1 MSNILIIKL
10 GSLGDVVQISG
21 ALRDIREHHQNEK
34 ITILT
39 TSKYLNL
46 FKNCP
51 YVDDCLEDERLP
63 RYNVFYLL
71 RLKKSINSLNFNK
84 VYDLQNSNRTNFYKK
99 FLFNIKD
106 WSSSKDI
113 PENKYNNS
121 VLQRFDEQ
129 LRKSNIQTRYTLKPD
144 FSWAAVH
151 TNNYNLDTNKKYIL
165 FFPFCSKDLN
175 HKRWPYFSELINLIK
190 QNHSQYE
197 LVVAPGPGEIEEA
210 KSFKIRVALN
220 NNSALDFFELAS
232 LIKKSHLVIAND
244 TGPAHMAAHL
254 GAKGFALFGP
264 HTTPEKVSI
273 EREKFIALQTTDLK
287 SLFADRVYALIKS
300 SITKLRRLAYFLITS
315 FQ

>member
-21 ALRDIREHHQNEK
+21 ALKDIREHHKNEK

-51 YVDDCLEDERLP
+51 YVDFCLEDERLP
-63 RYNVFYLL
+63 RYNIFYLL
-71 RLKKSINSLNFNK
+71 KLRKLINSLNFTK
-84 VYDLQNSNRTNFYKK
+84 VYDLQNSNRTNFYRK
-99 FLFNIKD
+99 FIFNIGD

-113 PENKYNNS
+113 PESKYNSS
-121 VLQRFDEQ
+121 VLKRFDEQ

-144 FSWAAVH
+144 FSWAAEKA
-151 TNNYNLDTNKKYIL
+151 NNYNLDTYKKYIL
-165 FFPFCSKDLN
+165 FFPFCSKDLI

-190 QNHSQYE
+190 KNHSEFE
-197 LVVAPGPGEIEEA
+197 LVVAPGPDEIVEA
-210 KSFKIRVALN
+210 KSFNIKIALN
-220 NNSALDFFELAS
+220 NNSALNFFELAS

-244 TGPAHMAAHL
+244 TGPAHMTAHL
-254 GAKGFALFGP
+254 GARGFALFGP

-273 EREKFIALQTTDLK
+273 ERDKFIVLQTMDLK

-300 SITKLRRLAYFLITS
+300 SITI
-315 FQ
+315 

>member
-21 ALRDIREHHQNEK
+21 ALRDIREHHKNEK

-39 TSKYLNL
+39 TSKYINL

-51 YVDDCLEDERLP
+51 YIDDCLEDERLP
-63 RYNVFYLL
+63 RYNIFYLL
-71 RLKKSINSLNFNK
+71 KLRKLINSLNFTK
-84 VYDLQNSNRTNFYKK
+84 VYDLQNSNRTNFYRK
-99 FLFNIKD
+99 FIFNIGD

-113 PENKYNNS
+113 PESKYNSS

-144 FSWAAVH
+144 FSWAADKA
-151 TNNYNLDTNKKYIL
+151 NNYNLDTDKKYIL
-165 FFPFCSKDLN
+165 FFPFCSKDLI

-190 QNHSQYE
+190 KNHSEFE
-197 LVVAPGPGEIEEA
+197 LVVAPGPDEIVEA
-210 KSFKIRVALN
+210 KSFNIKIALN
-220 NNSALDFFELAS
+220 NNSALNFFELAS

-244 TGPAHMAAHL
+244 TGPAHMTAHL
-254 GAKGFALFGP
+254 GARGFALFGP

-273 EREKFIALQTTDLK
+273 EREKFIALQTMDLK

-300 SITKLRRLAYFLITS
+300 SIIN
-315 FQ
+315 

>member
-21 ALRDIREHHQNEK
+21 ALRDIREHHKNEK

-39 TSKYLNL
+39 TSKYINL

-51 YVDDCLEDERLP
+51 YVDNCLEDERLP
-63 RYNVFYLL
+63 RYNIFYLL
-71 RLKKSINSLNFNK
+71 RLRKIINSLNFNK
-84 VYDLQNSNRTNFYKK
+84 VYDLQNSNRTNFYRK
-99 FLFNIKD
+99 FIFNVKN
-106 WSSSKDI
+106 WSSSRDI

-129 LRKSNIQTRYTLKPD
+129 LRKSNIKTLYTLKPD
-144 FSWAAVH
+144 FSWAAEKA
-151 TNNYNLDTNKKYIL
+151 NNYNLDTDKKYIL
-165 FFPFCSKDLN
+165 FFPFCSRDLI

-190 QNHSQYE
+190 QNHPEYS

-210 KSFKIRVALN
+210 KSLDIKIALN
-220 NNSALDFFELAS
+220 NNLPLNFFELAS

-254 GAKGFALFGP
+254 GARGFTLFGP

-273 EREKFIALQTTDLK
+273 EREKFIALQTMDLK

-300 SITKLRRLAYFLITS
+300 SIIN
-315 FQ
+315 

>member
-21 ALRDIREHHQNEK
+21 ALRDIREHHKNAK

-46 FKNCP
+46 FRDCP
-51 YVDDCLEDERLP
+51 YIDNCLEDERLP
-63 RYNVFYLL
+63 RYNIFYLL
-71 RLKKSINSLNFNK
+71 RLKKIVNSLNFTK

-113 PENKYNNS
+113 QENHYNNS
-121 VLQRFDEQ
+121 VLKRFDEQ
-129 LRKSNIQTRYTLKPD
+129 LRKSNIETRYTLKPD
-144 FSWAAVH
+144 FSWAAERV
-151 TNNYNLDTNKKYIL
+151 NNYKLNTDKKYIL
-165 FFPFCSKDLN
+165 FFPFCSKELV
-175 HKRWPYFSELINLIK
+175 HKRWPYFPELINMIK
-190 QNHSQYE
+190 QNHPQYE
-197 LVVAPGPGEIEEA
+197 LVVAPGPDEIEEA
-210 KSFKIRVALN
+210 KSFNIMIALN
-220 NNSALDFFELAS
+220 ENLPLNFFELAS

-254 GAKGFALFGP
+254 GARGFTLFGP

-273 EREKFIALQTTDLK
+273 ERERFIALQTMDLK
-287 SLFADRVYALIKS
+287 SLYADRVYALIKS
-300 SITKLRRLAYFLITS
+300 SIIN
-315 FQ
+315 

>member
-21 ALRDIREHHQNEK
+21 ALRDIREHHKNEK

-63 RYNVFYLL
+63 RYNIFYLL
-71 RLKKSINSLNFNK
+71 RLKKNINSLNFNK
-84 VYDLQNSNRTNFYKK
+84 VYDLQNSNRTNFYRK
-99 FLFNIKD
+99 FIFNIKD
-106 WSSSKDI
+106 WSSSIDI

-129 LRKSNIQTRYTLKPD
+129 LRKSNIQTLYTLKPD
-144 FSWAAVH
+144 FSWSAEQA
-151 TNNYNLDTNKKYIL
+151 NNYNLDTEKKYIL
-165 FFPFCSKDLN
+165 LFPFCSRDLI

-190 QNHSQYE
+190 QNHPQYE

-210 KSFKIRVALN
+210 KSFNIKIALN
-220 NNSALDFFELAS
+220 NNLPLNFFELAS

-254 GAKGFALFGP
+254 GARGFTLFGP

-273 EREKFIALQTTDLK
+273 EREKFIALQTMDLK

-300 SITKLRRLAYFLITS
+300 SIVN
-315 FQ
+315 

>member
-21 ALRDIREHHQNEK
+21 ALKDIREHHKNEK

-39 TSKYLNL
+39 TAKYLNL

-51 YVDDCLEDERLP
+51 YVDACLEDERLP
-63 RYNVFYLL
+63 RYNIFYLL
-71 RLKKSINSLNFNK
+71 KLRKLINSLNFTK
-84 VYDLQNSNRTNFYKK
+84 VYDLQNSNRTNFYRK
-99 FLFNIKD
+99 FIFNIGD

-113 PENKYNNS
+113 PESKYNSS

-144 FSWAAVH
+144 FSWAADKA
-151 TNNYNLDTNKKYIL
+151 NNYNLDTDKKYIL
-165 FFPFCSKDLN
+165 FFPFCSKDLI

-190 QNHSQYE
+190 KNHSEFE
-197 LVVAPGPGEIEEA
+197 LVVAPGPDEIVEA
-210 KSFKIRVALN
+210 KSLNIKIALN
-220 NNSALDFFELAS
+220 NNLALNFFELAS

-244 TGPAHMAAHL
+244 TGPAHMTAHL
-254 GAKGFALFGP
+254 GARGFALFGP

-273 EREKFIALQTTDLK
+273 EREKFIALQTMDLK

-300 SITKLRRLAYFLITS
+300 SITN
-315 FQ
+315 

>member
-21 ALRDIREHHQNEK
+21 ALRDIREHHKNEK

-39 TSKYLNL
+39 TSKYINL

-51 YVDDCLEDERLP
+51 YVDNCLEDERLP
-63 RYNVFYLL
+63 RYNIFYLL
-71 RLKKSINSLNFNK
+71 RLRKIINSLNFNK
-84 VYDLQNSNRTNFYKK
+84 VYDLQNSNRTNFYRK
-99 FLFNIKD
+99 FLFNVKN
-106 WSSSKDI
+106 WSSSRDI

-129 LRKSNIQTRYTLKPD
+129 LRKSNIQTLYTLKPD
-144 FSWAAVH
+144 FSWAAEKA
-151 TNNYNLDTNKKYIL
+151 NNYNLDTDKKYIL
-165 FFPFCSKDLN
+165 FFPFCSRDLI

-190 QNHSQYE
+190 QNHPEYS

-210 KSFKIRVALN
+210 KSLDIKIALN
-220 NNSALDFFELAS
+220 NNLPLNFFELAS

-254 GAKGFALFGP
+254 GARGFTLFGP

-273 EREKFIALQTTDLK
+273 EREKFIALQTMDLK
-287 SLFADRVYALIKS
+287 SLLADRVYALIKS
-300 SITKLRRLAYFLITS
+300 SIIN
-315 FQ
+315 

>member
-21 ALRDIREHHQNEK
+21 ALKDIREHHENEK

-51 YVDDCLEDERLP
+51 YVDACLEDERLP
-63 RYNVFYLL
+63 RYNIFYLL
-71 RLKKSINSLNFNK
+71 KLRKIINSFNFIK
-84 VYDLQNSNRTNFYKK
+84 VYDLQNSNRTNFYRK
-99 FLFNIKD
+99 FIFNIDD

-113 PENKYNNS
+113 PENKYNDS

-129 LRKSNIQTRYTLKPD
+129 LRKSNVQTRYTLKPD
-144 FSWAAVH
+144 FSWVAEKA
-151 TNNYNLDTNKKYIL
+151 NNYNLDTDKKYIL
-165 FFPFCSKDLN
+165 FFPFCSKNLI

-190 QNHSQYE
+190 QNHSEFE
-197 LVVAPGPGEIEEA
+197 LVVAPGPDEIVEA
-210 KSFKIRVALN
+210 KSFNIKIALN
-220 NNSALDFFELAS
+220 NNAALNFFELAS

-254 GAKGFALFGP
+254 GARGFALFGP
-264 HTTPEKVSI
+264 HTTPKKVSI
-273 EREKFIALQTTDLK
+273 EREKFIALQTMDLK
-287 SLFADRVYALIKS
+287 SLSADRVYALIKS
-300 SITKLRRLAYFLITS
+300 SITN
-315 FQ
+315 

>member
-21 ALRDIREHHQNEK
+21 ALKDIREHHKNEK

-51 YVDDCLEDERLP
+51 YVDFCLEDERHP
-63 RYNVFYLL
+63 RYNIFYLL
-71 RLKKSINSLNFNK
+71 KLRKLINSLNFTK
-84 VYDLQNSNRTNFYKK
+84 VYDLQNSNRTNFYRK
-99 FLFNIKD
+99 FIFNIGD

-113 PENKYNNS
+113 PESKYNNS

-144 FSWAAVH
+144 FSWAADKA
-151 TNNYNLDTNKKYIL
+151 NNYNLDTDKKYIL
-165 FFPFCSKDLN
+165 FFPFCSKDLI

-190 QNHSQYE
+190 KNHSEFE
-197 LVVAPGPGEIEEA
+197 LVVAPGPDEIVEA
-210 KSFKIRVALN
+210 KSLNIKIALN
-220 NNSALDFFELAS
+220 NNSALNFFELAS

-244 TGPAHMAAHL
+244 TGPAHMTAHL
-254 GAKGFALFGP
+254 GARGFALFGP

-273 EREKFIALQTTDLK
+273 EREKFIALQTMDLK

-300 SITKLRRLAYFLITS
+300 SITN
-315 FQ
+315 

>member
-21 ALRDIREHHQNEK
+21 ALRDIREHHNNEK

-99 FLFNIKD
+99 FLFNIKN

-129 LRKSNIQTRYTLKPD
+129 LRESNIQTRYTLKPD
-144 FSWAAVH
+144 FSWAAEKS
-151 TNNYNLDTNKKYIL
+151 NNYNLDTNKKYIL
-165 FFPFCSKDLN
+165 FFPFCSKDLI

-210 KSFKIRVALN
+210 KIFNIRVALSN
-220 NNSALDFFELAS
+220 NLALDFFELAS

-254 GAKGFALFGP
+254 GAKGFALFGS
-264 HTTPEKVSI
+264 HTTPDKVSI
-273 EREKFIALQTTDLK
+273 EREKFIALQTMDLK

-300 SITKLRRLAYFLITS
+300 SIIN
-315 FQ
+315 

>member
-21 ALRDIREHHQNEK
+21 ALRDIREHHKNEK

-39 TSKYLNL
+39 TSKYINL

-63 RYNVFYLL
+63 RYNIFYLL
-71 RLKKSINSLNFNK
+71 RLRKIINSLNFNK
-84 VYDLQNSNRTNFYKK
+84 VYDLQNSNRTNFYRK
-99 FLFNIKD
+99 FLFNVKN
-106 WSSSKDI
+106 WSSSRDI

-129 LRKSNIQTRYTLKPD
+129 LRKSNIKTLYTLKPD
-144 FSWAAVH
+144 FSWAAEKA
-151 TNNYNLDTNKKYIL
+151 NNYNLNTDKKYIL
-165 FFPFCSKDLN
+165 FFPFCSRDLI

-190 QNHSQYE
+190 QNHPEYS

-210 KSFKIRVALN
+210 KSLDVKIAIN
-220 NNSALDFFELAS
+220 NNLPLNFFELAS

-254 GAKGFALFGP
+254 GARGFTLFGP

-273 EREKFIALQTTDLK
+273 EREKFIALQTMELK

-300 SITKLRRLAYFLITS
+300 SIIN
-315 FQ
+315 

>member
-21 ALRDIREHHQNEK
+21 ALRDIREHHKNEK

-63 RYNVFYLL
+63 RYNIFYLFRL
-71 RLKKSINSLNFNK
+71 RKIINSLNFNK
-84 VYDLQNSNRTNFYKK
+84 VYDLQNSNRTSFYRK

-129 LRKSNIQTRYTLKPD
+129 LRKSNIQTLYTLKPD
-144 FSWAAVH
+144 FSWAAEKA
-151 TNNYNLDTNKKYIL
+151 NSYNLDTDKKYVL
-165 FFPFCSKDLN
+165 FFPFCSKDLI

-190 QNHSQYE
+190 KNHPQYA

-210 KSFKIRVALN
+210 KSLDIKIALN
-220 NNSALDFFELAS
+220 NNLPLNFFELAS

-254 GAKGFALFGP
+254 GARGFTLFGP

-273 EREKFIALQTTDLK
+273 EREKFIALQTMDLK

-300 SITKLRRLAYFLITS
+300 SITN
-315 FQ
+315 

>member
-21 ALRDIREHHQNEK
+21 ALRDIREHHKNEK

-39 TSKYLNL
+39 TSKYINL

-51 YVDDCLEDERLP
+51 YVDNCLEDERLP
-63 RYNVFYLL
+63 RYNIFYLL
-71 RLKKSINSLNFNK
+71 RLRKIINSLNFNK
-84 VYDLQNSNRTNFYKK
+84 VYDLQNSNRTNFYRK
-99 FLFNIKD
+99 FLFNVKN
-106 WSSSKDI
+106 WSSSRDI

-129 LRKSNIQTRYTLKPD
+129 LRKSNIKTLYTLKPD
-144 FSWAAVH
+144 FSWAAEKA
-151 TNNYNLDTNKKYIL
+151 NNYNLNTDKKYIL
-165 FFPFCSKDLN
+165 FFPFCSRDLI

-190 QNHSQYE
+190 QNHPEYS
-197 LVVAPGPGEIEEA
+197 LVVAPGPGEIDEA
-210 KSFKIRVALN
+210 KSLDIKIAIN
-220 NNSALDFFELAS
+220 NNLPLNFFELAS

-254 GAKGFALFGP
+254 GARGFTLFGP

-273 EREKFIALQTTDLK
+273 EREKFIALQTMDLK

-300 SITKLRRLAYFLITS
+300 SIIN
-315 FQ
+315 

>member
-21 ALRDIREHHQNEK
+21 ALRDIREHHKNAK

-46 FKNCP
+46 FRDCP
-51 YVDDCLEDERLP
+51 YIDNCLEDERLP
-63 RYNVFYLL
+63 RYNIFYLL
-71 RLKKSINSLNFNK
+71 RLKKIVNSLNFTK

-113 PENKYNNS
+113 QENHYNNS
-121 VLQRFDEQ
+121 VLKRFDEQ
-129 LRKSNIQTRYTLKPD
+129 LRKSNIETRYTLKPD
-144 FSWAAVH
+144 FSWAAERV
-151 TNNYNLDTNKKYIL
+151 NNYKLNTDKKYIL
-165 FFPFCSKDLN
+165 FFPFCSKELV
-175 HKRWPYFSELINLIK
+175 HKRWPYFPELINLIK
-190 QNHSQYE
+190 QNHPQYE
-197 LVVAPGPGEIEEA
+197 LVVAPGPDEIEEA
-210 KSFKIRVALN
+210 KSFNIMIALN
-220 NNSALDFFELAS
+220 ENLPLNFFELAS

-254 GAKGFALFGP
+254 GARGFTLFGP

-273 EREKFIALQTTDLK
+273 ERERFIALQTMDLK
-287 SLFADRVYALIKS
+287 SLYADRVYALIKS
-300 SITKLRRLAYFLITS
+300 SIIN
-315 FQ
+315 

>member
-21 ALRDIREHHQNEK
+21 ALRDIRGHHKNEK

-51 YVDDCLEDERLP
+51 YVDSCLEDERLP

-71 RLKKSINSLNFNK
+71 RLKKRINSLNFNK
-84 VYDLQNSNRTNFYKK
+84 VYDLQNSNRTNFYRK

-113 PENKYNNS
+113 PENKCNNS

-144 FSWAAVH
+144 FSWAAEKS
-151 TNNYNLDTNKKYIL
+151 NNYNIDTNKKYIL
-165 FFPFCSKDLN
+165 FFPFCSKDLI

-210 KSFKIRVALN
+210 KSFNIRIALSNNLALN
-220 NNSALDFFELAS
+220 FFELAS

-300 SITKLRRLAYFLITS
+300 SILN
-315 FQ
+315 

>member
-21 ALRDIREHHQNEK
+21 ALRDIREHHKNEK

-39 TSKYLNL
+39 TSKYINL

-51 YVDDCLEDERLP
+51 YVDNCLEDERLP
-63 RYNVFYLL
+63 RYNIFYLL
-71 RLKKSINSLNFNK
+71 RLRKIINSLNFNK
-84 VYDLQNSNRTNFYKK
+84 VYDLQNSNRTNFYRK
-99 FLFNIKD
+99 FLFNVKN
-106 WSSSKDI
+106 WSSSRDI

-129 LRKSNIQTRYTLKPD
+129 LRKSNIQTLYTLKPD
-144 FSWAAVH
+144 FSWAAEKA
-151 TNNYNLDTNKKYIL
+151 NNYNLDTDKKYIL
-165 FFPFCSKDLN
+165 FFPFCSRDLI

-190 QNHSQYE
+190 QNHPQYS

-210 KSFKIRVALN
+210 KSLDIKIALN
-220 NNSALDFFELAS
+220 NNLPLNFFELAS

-254 GAKGFALFGP
+254 GARGFTLFGP

-273 EREKFIALQTTDLK
+273 EREKFIALQTMDLK

-300 SITKLRRLAYFLITS
+300 SITN
-315 FQ
+315 

>member
-21 ALRDIREHHQNEK
+21 ALRDIREHHKNEK

-113 PENKYNNS
+113 PEKKYNNS

-129 LRKSNIQTRYTLKPD
+129 LRKSNIKTLYTLKPD
-144 FSWAAVH
+144 FSWAAEKA
-151 TNNYNLDTNKKYIL
+151 NNYNLNTDKKYIL
-165 FFPFCSKDLN
+165 FFPFCSRDLI

-190 QNHSQYE
+190 QNHPEYS

-210 KSFKIRVALN
+210 KSLDVKIAIN
-220 NNSALDFFELAS
+220 NNLPLNFFELAS

-254 GAKGFALFGP
+254 GARGFTLFGP

-273 EREKFIALQTTDLK
+273 EREKFIALQTMDLK

-300 SITKLRRLAYFLITS
+300 SIIN
-315 FQ
+315 

>member
-10 GSLGDVVQISG
+10 GSLGDVVQVSG
-21 ALRDIREHHQNEK
+21 ALRDIREHHKNEK

-63 RYNVFYLL
+63 RYNIFYLL
-71 RLKKSINSLNFNK
+71 RLRKIVNSLNFNK
-84 VYDLQNSNRTNFYKK
+84 VYDLQNSNRTSFYRK
-99 FLFNIKD
+99 FLFNVKD

-113 PENKYNNS
+113 PENKYNIS

-129 LRKSNIQTRYTLKPD
+129 LRKSNIQTLYTLKPD
-144 FSWAAVH
+144 FSWAAEKA
-151 TNNYNLDTNKKYIL
+151 NSYNLDTGKKYVL
-165 FFPFCSKDLN
+165 FFPFCSKDLI
-175 HKRWPYFSELINLIK
+175 HKRWPYFSVLINLIK
-190 QNHSQYE
+190 KNHPQYA

-210 KSFKIRVALN
+210 KSLDIKIALN
-220 NNSALDFFELAS
+220 NNSPLNFFELAS

-254 GAKGFALFGP
+254 GARGFTLFGP

-273 EREKFIALQTTDLK
+273 EREKFIALQTMDLK
-287 SLFADRVYALIKS
+287 SLFADRVYSLIKS
-300 SITKLRRLAYFLITS
+300 SITN
-315 FQ
+315 

>member
-21 ALRDIREHHQNEK
+21 ALRDIREHHKNEK

-51 YVDDCLEDERLP
+51 YIDDCLEDERLP
-63 RYNVFYLL
+63 RYNIFYLL
-71 RLKKSINSLNFNK
+71 RLKKNINSLNFNK
-84 VYDLQNSNRTNFYKK
+84 VYDLQNSNRTNFYRK

-106 WSSSKDI
+106 WSTSKDI
-113 PENKYNNS
+113 PDNNYNNS

-129 LRKSNIQTRYTLKPD
+129 LRKSNIETRYTLKPD
-144 FSWAAVH
+144 FNWAAQH
-151 TNNYNLDTNKKYIL
+151 ANNYNLDTIKKYIL
-165 FFPFCSKDLN
+165 FFPFCSKDLI
-175 HKRWPYFSELINLIK
+175 HKRWPYFSELISLIK
-190 QNHSQYE
+190 QNHPQYE

-210 KSFKIRVALN
+210 KSLNIKVALN
-220 NNSALDFFELAS
+220 NNLALNFFELAS

-254 GAKGFALFGP
+254 GAKGFTLFGP

-273 EREKFIALQTTDLK
+273 EREKFIALQTMDLK

-300 SITKLRRLAYFLITS
+300 SIVN
-315 FQ
+315 

>member
-21 ALRDIREHHQNEK
+21 ALRDIREHYKNEK

-39 TSKYLNL
+39 TSKYINL

-51 YVDDCLEDERLP
+51 YVDNCLEDERLP
-63 RYNVFYLL
+63 RYNIFYLL
-71 RLKKSINSLNFNK
+71 RLRKIINSLNFNK
-84 VYDLQNSNRTNFYKK
+84 VYDLQNSNRTNFYRK
-99 FLFNIKD
+99 FLFNVKN
-106 WSSSKDI
+106 WSSSRDI

-129 LRKSNIQTRYTLKPD
+129 LRKSNIKTLYTLKPD
-144 FSWAAVH
+144 FSWAAEKA
-151 TNNYNLDTNKKYIL
+151 NNYNLNTDKKYIL
-165 FFPFCSKDLN
+165 FFPFCSRDLI

-190 QNHSQYE
+190 QNHPEYS

-210 KSFKIRVALN
+210 KSLDIKIAVN
-220 NNSALDFFELAS
+220 NNLPLNFFELAS

-254 GAKGFALFGP
+254 GARGFTLFGP

-273 EREKFIALQTTDLK
+273 EREKFIALQTMDLK

-300 SITKLRRLAYFLITS
+300 SIIN
-315 FQ
+315 

>member
-21 ALRDIREHHQNEK
+21 ALRDIREHHKNEK

-39 TSKYLNL
+39 TSKYINL

-51 YVDDCLEDERLP
+51 YVDNCLEDERLP
-63 RYNVFYLL
+63 RYNIFYLL
-71 RLKKSINSLNFNK
+71 RLRKIINSLNFNK
-84 VYDLQNSNRTNFYKK
+84 VYDLQNSNRTSFYRK
-99 FLFNIKD
+99 FLFNVKN

-121 VLQRFDEQ
+121 VLRRFDEQ
-129 LRKSNIQTRYTLKPD
+129 LRKSNIKTLYTLKSD
-144 FSWAAVH
+144 FSWAAEKA
-151 TNNYNLDTNKKYIL
+151 NNYNLDTDKKYIL
-165 FFPFCSKDLN
+165 FFPFCSRDLI

-190 QNHSQYE
+190 QNHPQYS

-210 KSFKIRVALN
+210 KRLDIKIALN
-220 NNSALDFFELAS
+220 NNLPLNFFELAF

-254 GAKGFALFGP
+254 GARGFTLFGP

-273 EREKFIALQTTDLK
+273 EREKFIALQTMDLK

-300 SITKLRRLAYFLITS
+300 SITN
-315 FQ
+315 

>member
-10 GSLGDVVQISG
+10 GSLGDVVQVSG
-21 ALRDIREHHQNEK
+21 ALKDIREHHKNEK

-39 TSKYLNL
+39 TAKYFNL

-51 YVDDCLEDERLP
+51 YVDACLEDERLP
-63 RYNVFYLL
+63 RYNIFYLL
-71 RLKKSINSLNFNK
+71 KLRKLINSLNFIK
-84 VYDLQNSNRTNFYKK
+84 VYDLQNSNRTTFYRK
-99 FLFNIKD
+99 FIFNIND

-113 PENKYNNS
+113 PQNKYNNS

-144 FSWAAVH
+144 FSWAAEKGK
-151 TNNYNLDTNKKYIL
+151 NYNLDTNKKYIL
-165 FFPFCSKDLN
+165 FFPFCSKDLI

-190 QNHSQYE
+190 QNHPEFE
-197 LVVAPGPGEIEEA
+197 LVVAPGPDEINDA
-210 KSFKIRVALN
+210 KSFNIKIALN
-220 NNSALDFFELAS
+220 NNSVLNFFELAS

-254 GAKGFALFGP
+254 GTKGFVLFGP

-273 EREKFIALQTTDLK
+273 EREKFIAIQSINLK
-287 SLFADRVYALIKS
+287 LLSYENVYSIIKN
-300 SITKLRRLAYFLITS
+300 SIN
-315 FQ
+315 

>member
-21 ALRDIREHHQNEK
+21 ALRDIREHHKNEQ

-63 RYNVFYLL
+63 RYNIFYLL
-71 RLKKSINSLNFNK
+71 RLRKIVNSLNFNK
-84 VYDLQNSNRTNFYKK
+84 VYDLQNSNRTNFYRK
-99 FLFNIKD
+99 FLFNVKN
-106 WSSSKDI
+106 WSSSRDI

-129 LRKSNIQTRYTLKPD
+129 LRKSNIKTLYTLKPD
-144 FSWAAVH
+144 FSWAAEKA
-151 TNNYNLDTNKKYIL
+151 NNYNLNTDKKYIL
-165 FFPFCSKDLN
+165 FFPFCSRDLI

-190 QNHSQYE
+190 QNHPEYS

-210 KSFKIRVALN
+210 KSLDVKIAIN
-220 NNSALDFFELAS
+220 NNLPLNFFELAS

-254 GAKGFALFGP
+254 GARGFTLFGP

-273 EREKFIALQTTDLK
+273 EREKFIALQTMDLK

-300 SITKLRRLAYFLITS
+300 SIIN
-315 FQ
+315 

>member
-21 ALRDIREHHQNEK
+21 ALRDIREHHKNEK

-51 YVDDCLEDERLP
+51 YVDNCLEDERLP
-63 RYNVFYLL
+63 RYNIFYLL
-71 RLKKSINSLNFNK
+71 RLRKIINSLNFNK
-84 VYDLQNSNRTNFYKK
+84 VYDLQNSNRTNFYRK
-99 FLFNIKD
+99 FLFNVKN
-106 WSSSKDI
+106 WSSSRDI

-129 LRKSNIQTRYTLKPD
+129 LRKSNIQTLYTLKPD
-144 FSWAAVH
+144 FSWAAEKA
-151 TNNYNLDTNKKYIL
+151 NNYNLDADKKYIL
-165 FFPFCSKDLN
+165 LFPFCSRDLI

-190 QNHSQYE
+190 QNHPQYS

-210 KSFKIRVALN
+210 KSLDIKIALN
-220 NNSALDFFELAS
+220 NNLPLNFFELAS

-254 GAKGFALFGP
+254 GARGFTLFGP

-273 EREKFIALQTTDLK
+273 EREKFIALQTMDLK

-300 SITKLRRLAYFLITS
+300 SIIN
-315 FQ
+315 

>member
-21 ALRDIREHHQNEK
+21 ALRDIREHHKNEK

-39 TSKYLNL
+39 TSKYINL

-51 YVDDCLEDERLP
+51 YVDNCLEDERLP
-63 RYNVFYLL
+63 RYNIFYLL
-71 RLKKSINSLNFNK
+71 RLRKIVNSLNFNK
-84 VYDLQNSNRTNFYKK
+84 VYDLQNSNRTSFYRK
-99 FLFNIKD
+99 FLFNVKD

-129 LRKSNIQTRYTLKPD
+129 LRKSNIQTLYTLKPD
-144 FSWAAVH
+144 FSWAAEKA
-151 TNNYNLDTNKKYIL
+151 NSYNLDTDKKYVL
-165 FFPFCSKDLN
+165 FFPFCSKDLI
-175 HKRWPYFSELINLIK
+175 HKRWPYFPELINLIK
-190 QNHSQYE
+190 KNHPQYA

-210 KSFKIRVALN
+210 KNLDIKIALN
-220 NNSALDFFELAS
+220 NNLPLNFFELAS

-254 GAKGFALFGP
+254 GARGFTLFGP

-273 EREKFIALQTTDLK
+273 EREKFIALQTMDLK

-300 SITKLRRLAYFLITS
+300 SITN
-315 FQ
+315 

>member
-21 ALRDIREHHQNEK
+21 ALRDIREHHKNEK

-51 YVDDCLEDERLP
+51 YIDDCLEDERLP
-63 RYNVFYLL
+63 RYNIFYLL
-71 RLKKSINSLNFNK
+71 RLRKIINSLNFNK
-84 VYDLQNSNRTNFYKK
+84 VYDLQNSNRTNFYRK
-99 FLFNIKD
+99 FLFNVKN
-106 WSSSKDI
+106 WSSSRDI

-129 LRKSNIQTRYTLKPD
+129 LRKSNIKTLYTLKPD
-144 FSWAAVH
+144 FSWAAEKA
-151 TNNYNLDTNKKYIL
+151 NNYNLDTDKKYIL
-165 FFPFCSKDLN
+165 FFPFCSRDLI

-190 QNHSQYE
+190 QNHPEYS

-210 KSFKIRVALN
+210 KSLDVKIAIN
-220 NNSALDFFELAS
+220 NNLPLNFFELAS

-254 GAKGFALFGP
+254 GARGFTLFGP

-273 EREKFIALQTTDLK
+273 EREKFIALQTMDLK
-287 SLFADRVYALIKS
+287 SLSADRVYALIKS
-300 SITKLRRLAYFLITS
+300 SIIN
-315 FQ
+315 

>member
-21 ALRDIREHHQNEK
+21 ALRDIREHHKNEK

-39 TSKYLNL
+39 TSKYINL

-51 YVDDCLEDERLP
+51 YVDNCLEDERLP
-63 RYNVFYLL
+63 RYNIFYLL
-71 RLKKSINSLNFNK
+71 RLRKIINSLNFNK
-84 VYDLQNSNRTNFYKK
+84 VYDLQNSNRTNFYRK
-99 FLFNIKD
+99 FLFNVKN
-106 WSSSKDI
+106 WSSSRDI

-129 LRKSNIQTRYTLKPD
+129 LRKSNIKTLYTLKPD
-144 FSWAAVH
+144 FSWAAEKA
-151 TNNYNLDTNKKYIL
+151 NNYNLDTDKKYIL
-165 FFPFCSKDLN
+165 FFPFCSRDLI

-190 QNHSQYE
+190 QNHPEYS

-210 KSFKIRVALN
+210 KSLDIKIAIN
-220 NNSALDFFELAS
+220 NNLPLNFFELAS

-254 GAKGFALFGP
+254 GARGFALFGP

-273 EREKFIALQTTDLK
+273 EREKFIALQTMDLK

-300 SITKLRRLAYFLITS
+300 SIIN
-315 FQ
+315 

>member
-21 ALRDIREHHQNEK
+21 ALRDIREHHKNEK

-39 TSKYLNL
+39 TSKYINL

-51 YVDDCLEDERLP
+51 YVDNCLEDERLP
-63 RYNVFYLL
+63 RYNIFYLL
-71 RLKKSINSLNFNK
+71 RLRKIINSLNFNK
-84 VYDLQNSNRTNFYKK
+84 VYDLQNSNRTNFYRK
-99 FLFNIKD
+99 FLFNVKN
-106 WSSSKDI
+106 WSSSGDI
-113 PENKYNNS
+113 LENKYNNS
-121 VLQRFDEQ
+121 VLKSFDEQ
-129 LRKSNIQTRYTLKPD
+129 LRKSNIQTLYTLKPD
-144 FSWAAVH
+144 FSWAAERA
-151 TNNYNLDTNKKYIL
+151 NNYNLDTEKKYIL
-165 FFPFCSKDLN
+165 FFPFCSRDLI

-190 QNHSQYE
+190 QNHPQYS

-210 KSFKIRVALN
+210 KSLDIKIALN
-220 NNSALDFFELAS
+220 NNLPLNFFELAS

-254 GAKGFALFGP
+254 GARGFTLFGP

-273 EREKFIALQTTDLK
+273 EREKFIALQTMDLK

-300 SITKLRRLAYFLITS
+300 SIIN
-315 FQ
+315 

>member
-21 ALRDIREHHQNEK
+21 ALRDIREHHKNEK

-63 RYNVFYLL
+63 RYNLFYLL

-84 VYDLQNSNRTNFYKK
+84 VYDLQNSNRTNFYRK

-113 PENKYNNS
+113 PEGRYNNS
-121 VLQRFDEQ
+121 ILQRFDEQ

-144 FSWAAVH
+144 FSWAAEKS
-151 TNNYNLDTNKKYIL
+151 NNYNLDTNKKYIL
-165 FFPFCSKDLN
+165 FFPFCSKDLI

-210 KSFKIRVALN
+210 KIFNIRVALSN
-220 NNSALDFFELAS
+220 NLALDFFELAS

-254 GAKGFALFGP
+254 GAKGFALFGS

-300 SITKLRRLAYFLITS
+300 SILN
-315 FQ
+315 

>member
-21 ALRDIREHHQNEK
+21 ALRDIREHHKNAK

-46 FKNCP
+46 FRNCP

-63 RYNVFYLL
+63 RYNIFYLL
-71 RLKKSINSLNFNK
+71 RLKKIINSLNFTK

-113 PENKYNNS
+113 PENQYNNS
-121 VLQRFDEQ
+121 VLKRFDEQ
-129 LRKSNIQTRYTLKPD
+129 LRKSNIQTHYTLKPD
-144 FSWAAVH
+144 FSWAAERAI
-151 TNNYNLDTNKKYIL
+151 NYKLNTDKKYIL
-165 FFPFCSKDLN
+165 FFPFCSKELF

-190 QNHSQYE
+190 QNHPQYE
-197 LVVAPGPGEIEEA
+197 LVVAPGPDEIEEA
-210 KSFKIRVALN
+210 KSFNIKIALN
-220 NNSALDFFELAS
+220 ENLPLDFFELAS

-254 GAKGFALFGP
+254 GARGFTLFGP

-273 EREKFIALQTTDLK
+273 EREKFIALQTMDLK

-300 SITKLRRLAYFLITS
+300 SIIN
-315 FQ
+315 

>member
-21 ALRDIREHHQNEK
+21 ALKDIREHHKNEK

-51 YVDDCLEDERLP
+51 YVDACLEDERLP
-63 RYNVFYLL
+63 RYNISYLL
-71 RLKKSINSLNFNK
+71 KLRKIINSFNFIK
-84 VYDLQNSNRTNFYKK
+84 VYDLQNSNRTNFYRK
-99 FLFNIKD
+99 FIFNIDD

-113 PENKYNNS
+113 PENKYNDS

-129 LRKSNIQTRYTLKPD
+129 LRKSNVQTRYTLKPD
-144 FSWAAVH
+144 FSWAAEKA
-151 TNNYNLDTNKKYIL
+151 NNYNLDTDKKYIL
-165 FFPFCSKDLN
+165 FFPFCSKDLI

-190 QNHSQYE
+190 KNHSEFE
-197 LVVAPGPGEIEEA
+197 LVVAPGPDEIVEA
-210 KSFKIRVALN
+210 KSFNIKIALN
-220 NNSALDFFELAS
+220 NNSALNFFELAS

-244 TGPAHMAAHL
+244 TGPAHMTAHL
-254 GAKGFALFGP
+254 GARGFALFGP
-264 HTTPEKVSI
+264 HTTPKKVSI
-273 EREKFIALQTTDLK
+273 EREKFIALQTMDLK

-300 SITKLRRLAYFLITS
+300 SITN
-315 FQ
+315 

>member
-21 ALRDIREHHQNEK
+21 ALRDIREHHKNAK

-46 FKNCP
+46 LRDCP
-51 YVDDCLEDERLP
+51 YIDNCLEDERLP
-63 RYNVFYLL
+63 RYNIFYLL
-71 RLKKSINSLNFNK
+71 RLKKIVNSLNFTK

-113 PENKYNNS
+113 QENHYNNS
-121 VLQRFDEQ
+121 VLKRFDEQ
-129 LRKSNIQTRYTLKPD
+129 LRKSNIETRYTLKPD
-144 FSWAAVH
+144 FSWAAERA
-151 TNNYNLDTNKKYIL
+151 NNYKLNTDKKYIL
-165 FFPFCSKDLN
+165 FFPFCSKELV
-175 HKRWPYFSELINLIK
+175 HKRWPYFPELINLIK
-190 QNHSQYE
+190 QNHPQYE
-197 LVVAPGPGEIEEA
+197 LVVAPGPDEIEEA
-210 KSFKIRVALN
+210 KSFNIMIALN
-220 NNSALDFFELAS
+220 ENLPLNFFELAS

-254 GAKGFALFGP
+254 GARGFTLFGP

-273 EREKFIALQTTDLK
+273 EREKFIALQTMDLK
-287 SLFADRVYALIKS
+287 SLYADRVYALIKS
-300 SITKLRRLAYFLITS
+300 SIIN
-315 FQ
+315 

>member
-21 ALRDIREHHQNEK
+21 ALRDIREHHKNAK

-46 FKNCP
+46 FRNCP

-63 RYNVFYLL
+63 RYNIFYLL
-71 RLKKSINSLNFNK
+71 RLKKIINSLNFTK

-99 FLFNIKD
+99 FLFNINE

-113 PENKYNNS
+113 PENQYNNS
-121 VLQRFDEQ
+121 VLKRFDEQ
-129 LRKSNIQTRYTLKPD
+129 LRKSNIQTHYTLKPD
-144 FSWAAVH
+144 FSWATERAI
-151 TNNYNLDTNKKYIL
+151 NYKLNIDKKYIL
-165 FFPFCSKDLN
+165 FFPFCSKELF
-175 HKRWPYFSELINLIK
+175 HKRWPYFPELINLIK
-190 QNHSQYE
+190 QNHPQYE
-197 LVVAPGPGEIEEA
+197 LVVAPGPDEIEEA
-210 KSFKIRVALN
+210 KSFNIKIALN
-220 NNSALDFFELAS
+220 ENLPLDFFELAS

-254 GAKGFALFGP
+254 GARGFTLFGP

-273 EREKFIALQTTDLK
+273 EREKFIALQTMDLK

-300 SITKLRRLAYFLITS
+300 SIIN
-315 FQ
+315 

>member
-21 ALRDIREHHQNEK
+21 ALRDIREHHKNEK

-51 YVDDCLEDERLP
+51 YIDDCLEDERLP
-63 RYNVFYLL
+63 RYNIFYLFRL
-71 RLKKSINSLNFNK
+71 RKIINSLNFNK
-84 VYDLQNSNRTNFYKK
+84 VYDLQNSNRTSFYRK

-129 LRKSNIQTRYTLKPD
+129 LRKSNIQTLYTLKPD
-144 FSWAAVH
+144 FSWAADKA
-151 TNNYNLDTNKKYIL
+151 NSYNLDTDKKYVL
-165 FFPFCSKDLN
+165 FFPFCSKDLI
-175 HKRWPYFSELINLIK
+175 HKRWPYFSELINLIQK
-190 QNHSQYE
+190 NHPQYE

-210 KSFKIRVALN
+210 KSLDIKIALN
-220 NNSALDFFELAS
+220 NNSPLNFFELAS

-254 GAKGFALFGP
+254 GARGFTLFGP

-300 SITKLRRLAYFLITS
+300 SITN
-315 FQ
+315 